1 MNWAYELT
9 EGARADLK
17 KLATSEQRRIV
28 RFLADRV
35 AGPADPRRLA
45 KSLQG
50 SGMAGLWRFRVGHYR
65 LIGSIEQHRVTVR
78 IIRIGHRSDIYD

>member
-1 MNWAYELT
+1 VNWAYELT
-9 EGARADLK
+9 AGARAELK
-17 KLATSEQRRIV
+17 RLATSEQRRIV
-28 RFLADRV
+28 RFLAERV

-50 SGMAGLWRFRVGHYR
+50 SGMAGLWRFRVGDYR
-65 LIGSIEQHRVTVR
+65 LIASIEQHCVTVR